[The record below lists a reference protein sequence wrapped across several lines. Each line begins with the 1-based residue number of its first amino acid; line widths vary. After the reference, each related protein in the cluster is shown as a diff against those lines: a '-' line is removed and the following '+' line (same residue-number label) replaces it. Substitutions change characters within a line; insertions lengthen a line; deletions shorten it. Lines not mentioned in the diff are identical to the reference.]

1 MYKFHKI
8 NWPHCLSHNIFELL
22 GKGFPKRW
30 HRSDTVEFF
39 WGLGQDNPKLIT
51 RASKKHHEYWIIDV
65 GYVTEDIERY
75 PIPKVLDRD
84 KTYFRFSQS
93 GLHNNLTN
101 VINDETRFNNL
112 VESDIGYAKTVNEF
126 KEKPINEDGYILLA
140 PSSPTVCKFL
150 YGVDQDRWI
159 NIAINEIKKYTD
171 REIRFRNKPRPNN
184 EWWNTD
190 IKDELKDAY
199 CLVTNM
205 SLSTIDA
212 VSLGV
217 PIICD
222 DRNICSTLGTSD
234 FTSINNLNPID
245 KDQLKKLFIKMSN
258 CQFTMREMKNGT
270 AYKVL
275 KKSYNNGNG

>member
-1 MYKFHKI
+1 M
-8 NWPHCLSHNIFELL
+8 
-22 GKGFPKRW
+22 
-30 HRSDTVEFF
+30 
-39 WGLGQDNPKLIT
+39 
-51 RASKKHHEYWIIDV
+51 
-65 GYVTEDIERY
+65 
-75 PIPKVLDRD
+75 
-84 KTYFRFSQS
+84 
-93 GLHNNLTN
+93 
-101 VINDETRFNNL
+101 
-112 VESDIGYAKTVNEF
+112 
-126 KEKPINEDGYILLA
+126 
-140 PSSPTVCKFL
+140 

-222 DRNICSTLGTSD
+222 ERNICSTLGTSD
-234 FTSINNLNPID
+234 FTSINNLNPIN
-245 KDQLKKLFIKMSN
+245 KEQLKKLFIKMSN

>member
-1 MYKFHKI
+1 M
-8 NWPHCLSHNIFELL
+8 S
-22 GKGFPKRW
+22 
-30 HRSDTVEFF
+30 
-39 WGLGQDNPKLIT
+39 QD
-51 RASKKHHEYWIIDV
+51 
-65 GYVTEDIERY
+65 
-75 PIPKVLDRD
+75 
-84 KTYFRFSQS
+84 Q
-93 GLHNNLTN
+93 
-101 VINDETRFNNL
+101 
-112 VESDIGYAKTVNEF
+112 
-126 KEKPINEDGYILLA
+126 
-140 PSSPTVCKFL
+140 
-150 YGVDQDRWI
+150 WI
-159 NIAINEIKKYTD
+159 NIAINEIRKYTD

-184 EWWNTD
+184 KWWNTD

-222 DRNICSTLGTSD
+222 ERNICSTLGTSD
-234 FTSINNLNPID
+234 FTSINNLNPIN
-245 KDQLKKLFIKMSN
+245 KEQLKKLFIKMSN